1 MDLHAA
7 GVHQSAK
14 GDFIRRSK
22 TMTNSD
28 ANTPDSIRRSLLI
41 GGGIAMATL
50 GAARAM
56 AEGSEAYRPVA
67 EPVSGP
73 YPVPPAAKSAGP
85 ITPGRGTALTG
96 KMALVT
102 GAARGIGRAIATEYA
117 ANGADVIALDIA
129 GPVSPTADA
138 IPATQTELVE
148 TVNHIEQFGRRG
160 TAIQADIRN
169 IGALHR
175 IADQVVR
182 DHGKIDIVMANA
194 AIQGWK
200 PLLEM
205 DDMDWGDQ
213 IQNNL
218 TGTANTVRA
227 FAPKM
232 VARNY
237 GRLILLSSMQGRMGT
252 MDGAS
257 YSASKW
263 GILGLMKSAALELGK
278 YNITANA
285 ILPGLVGT
293 PLTYN
298 EQRFRAAIAQSNRT
312 PSAYPTAQEA
322 WDARAPT
329 VPLGVGW
336 LQPEDISPVAV
347 FLASDAAALVTGAE
361 FAVTGGDAAK
371 VS

>member
-1 MDLHAA
+1 MSDT
-7 GVHQSAK
+7 QNS
-14 GDFIRRSK
+14 DNPSMSSRRS
-22 TMTNSD
+22 
-28 ANTPDSIRRSLLI
+28 ALAL
-41 GGGIAMATL
+41 GGGIAALLASTTSG
-50 GAARAM
+50 GAAFA
-56 AEGSEAYRPVA
+56 AEKPVA
-67 EPVSGP
+67 EPVDGP
-73 YPVPPAAKSAGP
+73 YPEPPHEKTAGP
-85 ITPGRGTALTG
+85 IKPGRGSTLNG
-96 KMALVT
+96 KVAVIT
-102 GAARGIGRAIATEYA
+102 GAARGIGRAIAVEYA

-138 IPATQTELVE
+138 APATRQELEE
-148 TVNHIEQFGRRG
+148 TVTMIRDFGRRG
-160 TAIQADIRN
+160 EAVVADIRK
-169 IGALHR
+169 ISELRAA
-175 IADQVVR
+175 ADHVEKIY
-182 DHGKIDIVMANA
+182 GKIDCVVANA

-205 DDMDWGDQ
+205 ADDDWQDQ
-213 IQNNL
+213 IENNL

-252 MDGAS
+252 MTGAA

-263 GILGLMKSAALELGK
+263 GILGLMKSAALEFGR
-278 YNITANA
+278 YNITCNA

-293 PLTYN
+293 ALTYN
-298 EQRFRAAIAQSNRT
+298 EQRFRAAMAQSNKST
-312 PSAYPTAQEA
+312 PAFPTAQET

-336 LQPEDISPVAV
+336 LQPEDISPMAV

-361 FAVTGGDAAK
+361 MAVTGGDAAK

>member
-1 MDLHAA
+1 L
-7 GVHQSAK
+7 HQSTK
-14 GDFIRRSK
+14 GIFVRRSEAVINIDPYK
-22 TMTNSD
+22 
-28 ANTPDSIRRSLLI
+28 PDQKRRSLLI
-41 GGGIAMATL
+41 AGGIAMATL
-50 GAARAM
+50 AATPAM
-56 AEGSEAYRPVA
+56 AERTNQASPPVA

-85 ITPGRGTALTG
+85 ITPGRGTALLG
-96 KMALVT
+96 KVALVT

-138 IPATQTELVE
+138 VPATQAELAE
-148 TVNHIEQFGRRG
+148 TVDQIRHFGRHG
-160 TAIQADIRN
+160 TALQADIRD
-169 IGALHR
+169 IGALRR

-182 DHGKIDIVMANA
+182 DHGKIDIVVANA

-205 DDMDWGDQ
+205 YDMDWDDQ

-232 VARNY
+232 AARNY
-237 GRLILLSSMQGRMGT
+237 GRLVLLSSMQGRMGT

-263 GILGLMKSAALELGK
+263 GILGLMKSTALELGK

-336 LQPEDISPVAV
+336 LQPEDVSPVAV

>member
-1 MDLHAA
+1 MPTQNQNDPLSSPA
-7 GVHQSAK
+7 
-14 GDFIRRSK
+14 RRSIL
-22 TMTNSD
+22 
-28 ANTPDSIRRSLLI
+28 AL
-41 GGGIAMATL
+41 GGGVAAVGLAASTL
-50 GAARAM
+50 NTASA
-56 AEGSEAYRPVA
+56 SERPVA

-73 YPVPPAAKSAGP
+73 YPVPPPEKTAGP
-85 ITPGRGTALTG
+85 IKPARGTNLTG
-96 KMALVT
+96 KVAVVT
-102 GAARGIGRAIATEYA
+102 GAARGIGRAIAVEFA

-138 IPATQTELVE
+138 APATKTELEE
-148 TVNHIEQFGRRG
+148 TVAQIRAYGRRG
-160 TAIQADIRN
+160 EAIVADIRK
-169 IGALHR
+169 IKQLRSA
-175 IADQVVR
+175 ADHIER
-182 DHGKIDIVMANA
+182 TYGKIDCVVANA

-205 DDMDWGDQ
+205 ADNDWEDQ

-232 VARNY
+232 VARKY

-252 MDGAS
+252 MSGAS

-263 GILGLMKSAALELGK
+263 GILGLMKSAALELGR
-278 YNITANA
+278 YNITCNA

-293 PLTYN
+293 ALTYN
-298 EQRFRAAIAQSNRT
+298 EQRFRAAIAQSNKAVS
-312 PSAYPTAQEA
+312 PYPTAQET

-336 LQPEDISPVAV
+336 LQPEDISPMAV

-361 FAVTGGDAAK
+361 MAVTGGDAAK